1 MRYNK
6 DMRYNIDKLNRKE
19 LIHVARYNTK
29 FVNERIKT
37 LKEWDESETI
47 NYIEEKTA
55 MFAQL
60 TNTKNIRKIATGN
73 LSKFNK
79 KKLKLLIIRQK
90 QFLGSKWSSV
100 EGRKEIFEKSYKTLL
115 NTNPDL
121 TRQQLKNF
129 QHLMADLPQI
139 GNELKE
145 QNYLP
150 SNQLIEI
157 AKNYSSADI
166 VQVFSE
172 MGDNLT
178 NKEITS
184 IGRGNYKDFVDKYLD
199 TKQKYNNITIR
210 DFYHFYRYNKDEDS
224 EYDEEF

>member
-6 DMRYNIDKLNRKE
+6 NMRYNIDKLNRKE

-29 FVNERIKT
+29 FINERIKT
-37 LKEWDESETI
+37 LKEWDESQTI
-47 NYIEEKTA
+47 DYIEEKTA

-79 KKLKLLIIRQK
+79 KKLKLLITRQK

-100 EGRKEIFEKSYKTLL
+100 EGRKEIFEKSYKTLV
-115 NTNPDL
+115 NTNPNL
-121 TRQQLKNF
+121 TRGQLKNF
-129 QHLMADLPQI
+129 QQLMADMPQI
-139 GNELKE
+139 GTELRERK
-145 QNYLP
+145 YIP
-150 SNQLIEI
+150 SNQLLDISKI
-157 AKNYSSADI
+157 HNSADI
-166 VQVFSE
+166 VQVFSD
-172 MGDNLT
+172 MKDYLT
-178 NKEITS
+178 QEEIVS
-184 IGRGNYKDFVDKYLD
+184 IGSGNYEDFIDQYLN
-199 TKQKYNNITIR
+199 TKQKYNFLTIN